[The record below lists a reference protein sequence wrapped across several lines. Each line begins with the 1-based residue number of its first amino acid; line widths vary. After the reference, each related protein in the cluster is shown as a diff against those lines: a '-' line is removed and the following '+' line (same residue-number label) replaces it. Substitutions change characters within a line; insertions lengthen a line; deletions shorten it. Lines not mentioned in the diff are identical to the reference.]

1 MDKPHI
7 ILEREGTYTKI
18 FNGGGSRGSSAMI
31 AKFLGRLAAR
41 GAFDTLSHGPMQNA
55 HAIKNDRV
63 SCFLAYLD
71 QVGFTS
77 EIRAIQ

>member
-1 MDKPHI
+1 MEKPHI

-18 FNGGGSRGSSAMI
+18 FNGGGPRGSSAKI
-31 AKFLGRLAAR
+31 SKFLGDLAKR

-71 QVGFTS
+71 KIGFTS
-77 EIRAIQ
+77 EHRAA